1 MQWIL
6 HSTSWAYSQI
16 FMMCLSYKT
25 RNPGEEEPQKTPL
38 KFKAVTSNSQWDWYY
53 LWKTMRWHRG
63 AVRNTQR
70 SHSPGPALIP
80 LHCCCGGE
88 RSPPGGAGGVSAAG
102 AAPCPHSATL
112 FHPGACQWGR
122 TQKLLCPSCGQQSS
136 CYRLR
141 QLSAV
146 RALFTLG

>member
-80 LHCCCGGE
+80 LHCCGGGQ

-102 AAPCPHSATL
+102 GSPISPLCHFIPPRGMPLGPDTKATL
-112 FHPGACQWGR
+112 SQPWSAKQ
-122 TQKLLCPSCGQQSS
+122 LLQAAA
-136 CYRLR
+136 
-141 QLSAV
+141 AV
-146 RALFTLG
+146 CC